1 MKKELGENLPISG
14 WLILTA
20 VGVLSIMNTAFSH
33 LLKVIGNVIIS
44 AVLNPGQ
51 PMPDTTPPT
60 AYIVGFVAIALPL
73 SVYAAILFFQRKKA
87 FIWFFIGLDI
97 VYYAYNFITYFS
109 LRQISY
115 DMSLSEMFNFA
126 VTFVLCGALIIYFF
140 FSKRVKKTF
149 LYDMKD
155 KAYQEKQ
162 EPPYMIYG
170 FLIVV
175 ILRISDIIFSSFFTF
190 FGSLFNIFNTFTT
203 KDMTNILIYGA
214 ACALGIVTIILCF
227 HRRKLFKWA
236 FLLLAGAFF
245 VWDVYKFINYNT
257 TTPMVSQVPWFF
269 YIPTAIY
276 YTYYA
281 AVLLYMQLS
290 RKRVPNTFVYG
301 MRDKLEHNEK
311 LLNTGLFSVDEDA
324 DKEDTGE
331 NPVT

>member
-20 VGVLSIMNTAFSH
+20 VGILSIMNTAFSH

-51 PMPDTTPPT
+51 PMPETTPPT
-60 AYIVGFVAIALPL
+60 AYIVGFVVVALPL
-73 SVYAAILFFQRKKA
+73 SVYAALLFFQRKKA

-97 VYYAYNFITYFS
+97 VNYAFNFITYFS
-109 LRQISY
+109 LRQINY

-140 FSKRVKKTF
+140 FSRRVKKTF
-149 LYDMKD
+149 LYDLKD
-155 KAYQEKQ
+155 KTYKEKQ
-162 EPPYMIYG
+162 GPPYMIYG

-175 ILRISDIIFSSFFTF
+175 ILRLSDIIFSSFFTF
-190 FGSLFNIFNTFTT
+190 FAGLFGIINTFSIKDLTT
-203 KDMTNILIYGA
+203 MLIYGA
-214 ACALGIVTIILCF
+214 ACAFGIFTIILCF

-245 VWDVYKFINYNT
+245 AWDMYKFIHYIT
-257 TTPMVSQVPWFF
+257 TTPMVIHVPWFF

-281 AVLLYMQLS
+281 AVILYMLFS

-301 MRDKLEHNEK
+301 LKDKLEHHEK
-311 LLNTGLFSVDEDA
+311 LISNGLFPMDEDA
-324 DKEDTGE
+324 EEEDIDE